1 MCVFGMQ
8 ATWSH
13 GGFDRF
19 IATVGAIGAVARG
32 TRTVAHT
39 LREFPT
45 NRALLG
51 GSTVLVDHLHGP
63 WALRDDPA
71 VAFARSGVR
80 LRRLVALGGAIE
92 RGTRTVLSKVVGMR
106 SVRCDACGAKAMTA
120 AAKCPKCSHLLD
132 LRDGFGELLPLAY
145 CSSCD
150 SYYPEHLGECKWCH
164 TKPER
169 PPIGPKIWRAVG
181 AGLAAVLG
189 GVWLVGNLTS
199 DAKPQRAKTGTQSVA
214 RKAASD
220 SITDSVKQA
229 APTAVVA
236 SANEDSLT
244 PVVSPSPSASA
255 PVVLPQ
261 AVVQPV
267 GPPVAPAVSA
277 PIAAAP
283 RIMKSN
289 GTVVPAARRSSS
301 PWVRSVSRDWVIIRR
316 DASKR
321 SKVVASIG
329 PNSRVE
335 LGESRGTWRRLRA
348 KGVAGWVEPRNLFE
362 VARAR

>member
-1 MCVFGMQ
+1 
-8 ATWSH
+8 
-13 GGFDRF
+13 
-19 IATVGAIGAVARG
+19 
-32 TRTVAHT
+32 
-39 LREFPT
+39 
-45 NRALLG
+45 
-51 GSTVLVDHLHGP
+51 VDHLHGP

-80 LRRLVALGGAIE
+80 LRRLVALGGASE

-150 SYYPEHLGECKWCH
+150 SYYPEQLGECKWCH

-181 AGLAAVLG
+181 AGLAAVLA
-189 GVWLVGNLTS
+189 GVWLVGTLTS
-199 DAKPQRAKTGTQSVA
+199 DAKPQRTKTGTQNIA
-214 RKAASD
+214 RNTASD
-220 SITDSVKQA
+220 SIADSVKQA

-236 SANEDSLT
+236 SANEDSVT

-283 RIMKSN
+283 RVMKSN
-289 GTVVPAARRSSS
+289 GTVVPATRRSSS